1 MRLSLDL
8 QLCMIIV
15 DTQNNSD
22 LKYEAQTPS
31 GCKVIAILV
40 DHQKVLLLVGTPVV
54 NIFTL

>member
-1 MRLSLDL
+1 
-8 QLCMIIV
+8 MIIV

-40 DHQKVLLLVGTPVV
+40 DHQKVLLLIGTPVV
-54 NIFTL
+54 LVNNFNFMHLAPFK

>member
-1 MRLSLDL
+1 
-8 QLCMIIV
+8 MIIV

-40 DHQKVLLLVGTPVV
+40 DHQKVLLLVGTAVV
-54 NIFTL
+54 ALVGMATCFGFVKG

>member
-1 MRLSLDL
+1 
-8 QLCMIIV
+8 MIIV

-40 DHQKVLLLVGTPVV
+40 EHKKMLLLVGTPVV
-54 NIFTL
+54 KYFNQYFD

>member
-1 MRLSLDL
+1 MCIAIEFGV

-40 DHQKVLLLVGTPVV
+40 DHQKVLLLVGTPEVLV
-54 NIFTL
+54 F

>member
-1 MRLSLDL
+1 
-8 QLCMIIV
+8 MIIV

-54 NIFTL
+54 NNFNFMHLAPFK